1 MDSILI
7 WGTYYD
13 LLFMFQVG
21 IGMYI
26 HKFPGF
32 HTFHMEDFVHQKF
45 VQKRPQVPPHCPW
58 RPFFLGGEVLVGHH
72 EVVKCCF

>member
-1 MDSILI
+1 MI

-32 HTFHMEDFVHQKF
+32 HTFHMGDFVHQQF

-58 RPFFLGGEVLVGHH
+58 RPFGGGGSFGGASRSGEVLLLIVA
-72 EVVKCCF
+72 